1 MRLRERLSYANVM
14 ATVAVFLALGGGA
27 WALARDRIGSGAIKN
42 DSIRSRDIHKETIR
56 GRDVARNSLRGG
68 QINERSLDASAFAGG
83 TSAAGPISCDP
94 TALGTFI
101 DCASAHLRLPHRAR
115 VLLIA
120 TGGQESVAGPA
131 EADCRLLVDGEQISG
146 ATTPPTINPGEAASD
161 NTDATATND
170 FAIAAVSDRLAKGG
184 HDFSLSCDQGSGN
197 VKIDDPNI
205 AAVMIGSGL
214 YVP

>member
-1 MRLRERLSYANVM
+1 MKESTGTAPMDHWRGDGMRLRERLSYANVM

-27 WALARDRIGSGAIKN
+27 WALARDRIGSGTIKN
-42 DSIRSRDIHKETIR
+42 DSIRSRDI
-56 GRDVARNSLRGG
+56 
-68 QINERSLDASAFAGG
+68 NEGSLDASAFTGG

-101 DCASAHLRLPHRAR
+101 ACASAHLRLPHKAR

-120 TGGQESVAGPA
+120 TGGQESVGGAA
-131 EADCRLLVDGEQISG
+131 EADCRLLVDGQQIPG
-146 ATTPPTINPGEAASD
+146 ETTPPTLHPGEAASD
-161 NTDATATND
+161 NTDATATNN

-184 HDFSLSCDQGSGN
+184 HDFSLSCDQGSGD
-197 VKIDDPNI
+197 VKVDNPNI

>member
-1 MRLRERLSYANVM
+1 MKLRERLSYANVM

-27 WALARDRIGSGAIKN
+27 WALARNSVGSRAIKN
-42 DSIRSRDIHKETIR
+42 NSIRSKDIHNHTIR
-56 GRDVARNSLRGG
+56 GVDVRPDALGG
-68 QINERSLDASAFAGG
+68 TQVRELSLDPSAFTGG

-101 DCASAHLRLPHRAR
+101 ACASAHLRLPHKAR

-120 TGGQESVAGPA
+120 TGGQESVGGAA
-131 EADCRLLVDGEQISG
+131 EADCRLLVDGQQISG
-146 ATTPPTINPGEAASD
+146 ETTPPTLHPGEAASD
-161 NTDATATND
+161 NTDATATNG
-170 FAIAAVSDRLAKGG
+170 FALAAVSDRLAKGG
-184 HDFSLSCDQGSGN
+184 HDFSLSCDQGSGD
-197 VKIDDPNI
+197 VKVDNPNI